1 MTLSLSTLLP
11 VYTNQVI
18 FLTPGQPRAGLVDL
32 SLSPPEDD
40 RSPDALHDA
49 ILNKDYLH
57 MAQELSGWHE
67 NEGRPAALTPPR
79 GFDVMMQ

>member
-18 FLTPGQPRAGLVDL
+18 FLTPNQPRAGLVDL

-40 RSPDALHDA
+40 HSPDALHDA
-49 ILNKDYLH
+49 IPNEDYLH
-57 MAQELSGWHE
+57 MAQKLSGWHE
-67 NEGRPAALTPPR
+67 DEDRPAVLTPPR
-79 GFDVMMQ
+79 EFNVTMQ